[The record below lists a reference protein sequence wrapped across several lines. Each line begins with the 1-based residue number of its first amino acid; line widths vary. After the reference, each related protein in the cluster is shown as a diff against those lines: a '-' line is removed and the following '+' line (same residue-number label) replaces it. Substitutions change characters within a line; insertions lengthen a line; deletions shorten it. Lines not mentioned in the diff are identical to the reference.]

1 MVHGVGSKDRQ
12 AGTVKEEAVVQSE
25 VVVLPTSGLVHRHLQ
40 ILGKKLLMIER
51 HLISH
56 DKVCCPGQ
64 LIG

>member
-12 AGTVKEEAVVQSE
+12 AGKVKEEAAIQSDP
-25 VVVLPTSGLVHRHLQ
+25 VVLPTPQLVHCHLQ
-40 ILGKKLLMIER
+40 ILGKKLFMIER